1 MDTVVLISQIL
12 WPNLIST
19 FSMVLFS
26 SILAT
31 IWGFLLAIG
40 LIITNKKGL
49 RPNRHI
55 YGIMNLFV
63 NIVRSFPF
71 IILMVALMPMTRIL
85 VGTTIG
91 TAAAIVP
98 LTFAMTP
105 YVARLFENNLLEINP
120 YTIEAAKSFG
130 ATNLQIIFKV
140 MLVEALPSMI
150 SSLTLA
156 IISVLGY
163 TAMAGTVG
171 AGGLGA
177 VAITYGY
184 QNFDNKIMYSTVL
197 VIIIFVEIVQ
207 LIGTQVYKKVKV

>member
-1 MDTVVLISQIL
+1 MPFT
-12 WPNLIST
+12 
-19 FSMVLFS
+19 
-26 SILAT
+26 
-31 IWGFLLAIG
+31 
-40 LIITNKKGL
+40 
-49 RPNRHI
+49 
-55 YGIMNLFV
+55 
-63 NIVRSFPF
+63 RS
-71 IILMVALMPMTRIL
+71 L

-91 TAAAIVP
+91 TSAAVVP

-120 YTIEAAKSFG
+120 YTLDAAKSIG
-130 ATNLQIIFKV
+130 ATHMQIIFKV
-140 MLVEALPSMI
+140 MLVEAFPSMI

-184 QNFDNKIMYSTVL
+184 QNFDNTIMYSTVVLL
-197 VIIIFVEIVQ
+197 VIFVQ
-207 LIGTQVYKKVKV
+207 LVQWIGSFCYKKAKN

>member
-1 MDTVVLISQIL
+1 MDNQTLFFQVL
-12 WPNLIST
+12 WPNLIQTMLMVFVSSLI
-19 FSMVLFS
+19 SM
-26 SILAT
+26 IL
-31 IWGFLLAIG
+31 GFGLAIV
-40 LIITNKKGL
+40 LIVTNKKGL
-49 RPNRHI
+49 SPNPSV
-55 YGIMNLFV
+55 YKSVDFLV
-63 NIVRSFPF
+63 NIIRSFPF
-71 IILMVALMPMTRIL
+71 IILMVALMPLTRSV

-105 YVARLFENNLLEINP
+105 YVARLFENNMLEINP
-120 YTIEAAKSFG
+120 YTLDAAKSMG

-140 MLVEALPSMI
+140 MLVEAFPSMI

-184 QNFDNKIMYSTVL
+184 QNFDNKIMYTTVL
-197 VIIIFVEIVQ
+197 LLIVFVQIVQ
-207 LIGTQVYKKVKV
+207 YTGNVLYKKARD